1 MHIPDGILPPLVW
14 GGAYAVTAATTALAL
29 RKINQRD
36 DPRAEVPKAA
46 LLTAAFFIASSIYV
60 PIPGLT
66 SAHLL
71 LAGTMGIMLGWYAFP
86 SIVIGL
92 ILQAVVFGHGGI
104 TTIGANALIL
114 GVPALAMGGLFSMV
128 RQRQQ
133 GNLALVFGF
142 LAGMI
147 GVVMAALIFYGLI
160 IGTIPA
166 DINVVAETRATT
178 LLVVAHAPVAI
189 VEGLFTAFLVNYFRK
204 TRPEMINFES
214 RRYSAAMPTD

>member
-14 GGAYAVTAATTALAL
+14 GGATVATIATTAFAL
-29 RKINQRD
+29 RKINQQD

-46 LLTAAFFIASSIYV
+46 LLTAAFFIASSLYI

-66 SAHLL
+66 SAHLM
-71 LAGTMGIMLGWYAFP
+71 LAGTMGIMLGWFAFP

-114 GVPALAMGGLFSMV
+114 GIPALTMAGLFSIV

-133 GNLALVFGF
+133 GNLVLLFAFI
-142 LAGMI
+142 AGSL
-147 GVVMAALIFYGLI
+147 GVVMAATIFYGLI

-166 DINVVAETRATT
+166 DINAAAETRATT
-178 LLVVAHAPVAI
+178 LLVLAHAPIAI

-204 TRPEMINFES
+204 TRPEMIRFE
-214 RRYSAAMPTD
+214 RQYTPAMSTD